1 MNVKQPFQVAIKLES
16 LIYRGACF
24 MSQTYVEKPDPT
36 VQEADSSQNGQSQS
50 PSWTQMISEDSVT
63 SDQDLAYGQPVI
75 VAVRWLMIISG
86 LILAIWNVNNLQEL
100 RLSII
105 VIFLLA
111 ITNFYLQAQLLV
123 KKPVIKPV
131 VYASS
136 AADLILITFLVAM
149 QGGYN
154 SSIYVYY
161 LPAIA
166 AFSVAFPRWLTGL
179 YVLFLMVVYWI
190 IASLSPGSEQMII
203 VVRLLMIAAVAF
215 CGALF
220 LAIER
225 SRRQEASKDAEGLRL
240 AISD

>member
-1 MNVKQPFQVAIKLES
+1 
-16 LIYRGACF
+16 
-24 MSQTYVEKPDPT
+24 MSQTYVEKPDST
-36 VQEADSSQNGQSQS
+36 VQEAESSQNGQSQS
-50 PSWTQMISEDSVT
+50 SSWMEKVTEDNVT

-86 LILAIWNVNNLQEL
+86 LVLAIWNVNSLQEL
-100 RLSII
+100 RLSLI

-111 ITNFYLQAQLLV
+111 ITNFYLQAQLLI

-136 AADLILITFLVAM
+136 AVDLILITFLVAS
-149 QGGYN
+149 QGGYS

-166 AFSVAFPRWLTGL
+166 AFSVAFPRWISGL
-179 YVLFLMVVYWI
+179 YVLFLMVVYWM

-203 VVRLLMIAAVAF
+203 IVRLLMIAAVAF
-215 CGALF
+215 CGSLY
-220 LAIER
+220 LIIER
-225 SRRQEASKDAEGLRL
+225 SRREEASKDVEDLRL
-240 AISD
+240 AISE

>member
-1 MNVKQPFQVAIKLES
+1 MEGLAGRLDQIAEYTGRVV
-16 LIYRGACF
+16 
-24 MSQTYVEKPDPT
+24 
-36 VQEADSSQNGQSQS
+36 
-50 PSWTQMISEDSVT
+50 SWAT
-63 SDQDLAYGQPVI
+63 L
-75 VAVRWLMIISG
+75 LM
-86 LILAIWNVNNLQEL
+86 V
-100 RLSII
+100 
-105 VIFLLA
+105 
-111 ITNFYLQAQLLV
+111 
-123 KKPVIKPV
+123 
-131 VYASS
+131 
-136 AADLILITFLVAM
+136 LITFLVAM

>member
-1 MNVKQPFQVAIKLES
+1 
-16 LIYRGACF
+16 
-24 MSQTYVEKPDPT
+24 MSQSYVEKADAA
-36 VQEADSSQNGQSQS
+36 VQEADSSQNGQSANWMQ
-50 PSWTQMISEDSVT
+50 TLAGDTVT

-86 LILAIWNVNNLQEL
+86 LVLAIWNVTDMQEL
-100 RLSII
+100 RISII

-111 ITNFYLQAQLLV
+111 ITNFYLQAQLLT

-149 QGGYN
+149 QGGYS

-179 YVLFLMVVYWI
+179 YVIFLIVVYWM
-190 IASLSPGSEQMII
+190 IASLSPGSEQLII
-203 VVRLLMIAAVAF
+203 FIRLMMIAAVAF
-215 CGALF
+215 CGSQF

-225 SRRQEASKDAEGLRL
+225 LRRQEASKDAVELRL

>member
-1 MNVKQPFQVAIKLES
+1 
-16 LIYRGACF
+16 
-24 MSQTYVEKPDPT
+24 MSQSYVEKPDQII
-36 VQEADSSQNGQSQS
+36 QEADSSQNGQTT
-50 PSWTQMISEDSVT
+50 SWMDKVTEDNVT

-86 LILAIWNVNNLQEL
+86 LILAIWNVTDLSEL

-111 ITNFYLQAQLLV
+111 LTNFYLQAQLLV

-136 AADLILITFLVAM
+136 AADLFLITFLVAM
-149 QGGYN
+149 QGGYS

-166 AFSVAFPRWLTGL
+166 AFSVAFPRWLTAL
-179 YVLFLMVVYWI
+179 YVIFLMVVYWI
-190 IASLSPGSEQMII
+190 IATISPGSEQMII
-203 VVRLLMIAAVAF
+203 LVRLLMIAAVAY

-220 LAIER
+220 LTIER
-225 SRRQEASKDAEGLRL
+225 SRRREASKDAEELRL

>member
-1 MNVKQPFQVAIKLES
+1 
-16 LIYRGACF
+16 

-36 VQEADSSQNGQSQS
+36 VQDADSFQNGQSQAS
-50 PSWTQMISEDSVT
+50 SWMEKVTEDSVS

-86 LILAIWNVNNLQEL
+86 LVLAIWNVNDLQEL
-100 RLSII
+100 RLSLI

-111 ITNFYLQAQLLV
+111 ITNFYLQAQLLI

-131 VYASS
+131 VYAAS
-136 AADLILITFLVAM
+136 AVDLILITFLVAS
-149 QGGYN
+149 QGGYS

-166 AFSVAFPRWLTGL
+166 AFSVAFPRWISGL
-179 YVLFLMVVYWI
+179 YVLFLMVVYWM
-190 IASLSPGSEQMII
+190 IASLSPDSEQMII
-203 VVRLLMIAAVAF
+203 IVRLLMITAVAF
-215 CGALF
+215 CGSLY
-220 LAIER
+220 LTIER
-225 SRRQEASKDAEGLRL
+225 SRREEASKDVEDLSL

>member
-1 MNVKQPFQVAIKLES
+1 
-16 LIYRGACF
+16 
-24 MSQTYVEKPDPT
+24 MSQSYAEKPDAT
-36 VQEADSSQNGQSQS
+36 AEEADSSRNGHTQSTGWRQKVA
-50 PSWTQMISEDSVT
+50 EDSVT

-75 VAVRWLMIISG
+75 VAVRWLMIVSG
-86 LILAIWNVNNLQEL
+86 LVLAIWNVTDMQEL

-111 ITNFYLQAQLLV
+111 ITNFYLQAQLLI

-149 QGGYN
+149 QGGYS

-161 LPAIA
+161 MPAIA

-179 YVLFLMVVYWI
+179 YVLFLIMSYWI

-203 VVRLLMIAAVAF
+203 LIRLIMIAAVAY
-215 CGALF
+215 CGSLF

-225 SRRQEASKDAEGLRL
+225 SRRQEASSDADELRL
-240 AISD
+240 AISE

>member
-1 MNVKQPFQVAIKLES
+1 
-16 LIYRGACF
+16 
-24 MSQTYVEKPDPT
+24 MSQSYVEKTNAAD
-36 VQEADSSQNGQSQS
+36 QADSSQNGKAEQSG
-50 PSWTQMISEDSVT
+50 WMQMVAIDSVT

-86 LILAIWNVNNLQEL
+86 LVLAIWNVNSLQEL
-100 RLSII
+100 RLSLI

-111 ITNFYLQAQLLV
+111 LTNFYLQAQLLM

-136 AADLILITFLVAM
+136 AVDLILISFLVAS
-149 QGGYN
+149 QGGYD

-166 AFSVAFPRWLTGL
+166 AFSVAFPRWLTAL
-179 YVLFLMVVYWI
+179 YVLLLMIVYWI
-190 IASLSPGSEQMII
+190 IASITVDSEQMII
-203 VVRLLMIAAVAF
+203 LIRLLMIAAVAF
-215 CGALF
+215 CGSQF

-225 SRRQEASKDAEGLRL
+225 ARRQEASRDAEELRL
-240 AISD
+240 AMSE

>member
-1 MNVKQPFQVAIKLES
+1 
-16 LIYRGACF
+16 
-24 MSQTYVEKPDPT
+24 MSQSYAEKPDPSI
-36 VQEADSSQNGQSQS
+36 QEADSFQNGQSQS
-50 PSWTQMISEDSVT
+50 SGWRQIVIEDSVT
-63 SDQDLAYGQPVI
+63 SDKDLAYGQPVI

-86 LILAIWNVNNLQEL
+86 LLLAIWNAGDNLAEL

-111 ITNFYLQAQLLV
+111 ITNFYLQAQLLT
-123 KKPVIKPV
+123 KKPVIRPV

-136 AADLILITFLVAM
+136 AADLILLTFLVAM

-179 YVLFLMVVYWI
+179 YVLFLMIIYWI
-190 IASLSPGSEQMII
+190 IASVTLESEQMII
-203 VVRLLMIAAVAF
+203 IIRLLMIAAVAF
-215 CGALF
+215 CGSQF

-225 SRRQEASKDAEGLRL
+225 SRRQEVSSDAEELRL
-240 AISD
+240 AMSD

>member
-1 MNVKQPFQVAIKLES
+1 
-16 LIYRGACF
+16 
-24 MSQTYVEKPDPT
+24 MSQSYVEKPDASI
-36 VQEADSSQNGQSQS
+36 QDSDGSQNGQSHRS
-50 PSWTQMISEDSVT
+50 SWMDKVAEDSVT

-86 LILAIWNVNNLQEL
+86 LVLAIWNVNNLQEL
-100 RLSII
+100 RLSLD

-111 ITNFYLQAQLLV
+111 ITNFYLQAQLLM
-123 KKPVIKPV
+123 KKQVIKPV

-136 AADLILITFLVAM
+136 AVDLILISFLVAS

-179 YVLFLMVVYWI
+179 YVAFLLVIYWI
-190 IASLSPGSEQMII
+190 IASITADSDQMII
-203 VVRLLMIAAVAF
+203 IIRLMMIAAVAF
-215 CGALF
+215 CGSLY

-225 SRRQEASKDAEGLRL
+225 TRRLEASKDMEELRL
-240 AISD
+240 VMNE

>member
-1 MNVKQPFQVAIKLES
+1 MAQSYA
-16 LIYRGACF
+16 
-24 MSQTYVEKPDPT
+24 EKPDTTIP
-36 VQEADSSQNGQSQS
+36 EIDSSQNGQSS
-50 PSWTQMISEDSVT
+50 SWKDKIAEDSVT

-86 LILAIWNVNNLQEL
+86 LVLAIWNVTDLTEL
-100 RLSII
+100 RLSLIA
-105 VIFLLA
+105 IFLLA
-111 ITNFYLQAQLLV
+111 ITNFYLQAQLLM

-136 AADLILITFLVAM
+136 AVDLILISFLVAS
-149 QGGYN
+149 QGGFE

-179 YVLFLMVVYWI
+179 YTLFLVIVYWI
-190 IASLSPGSEQMII
+190 ICSVTPDSEQMII
-203 VVRLLMIAAVAF
+203 FIRMLMIIAVAF
-215 CGALF
+215 CGSLF

-225 SRRQEASKDAEGLRL
+225 SRRLEAIQDVEELRL
-240 AISD
+240 TIND

>member
-1 MNVKQPFQVAIKLES
+1 
-16 LIYRGACF
+16 
-24 MSQTYVEKPDPT
+24 MSQTYAEKPDVVVP
-36 VQEADSSQNGQSQS
+36 DGDGSQNGQSFD
-50 PSWTQMISEDSVT
+50 WKEKIAEDSVT

-86 LILAIWNVNNLQEL
+86 LVLAIWNGIDLTEL
-100 RLSII
+100 RLSLI

-111 ITNFYLQAQLLV
+111 ITNFYLQAQLLM

-136 AADLILITFLVAM
+136 AIDLILISFLVAS
-149 QGGYN
+149 QGGYQ

-179 YVLFLMVVYWI
+179 YAMFLVIVYWLI
-190 IASLSPGSEQMII
+190 CTLTVDSDQMIVLI
-203 VVRLLMIAAVAF
+203 RMLMIIAVAF
-215 CGALF
+215 CGSLF

-225 SRRQEASKDAEGLRL
+225 SRRLEAIEDVEEMRL
-240 AISD
+240 AMND

>member
-1 MNVKQPFQVAIKLES
+1 MAQSYA
-16 LIYRGACF
+16 
-24 MSQTYVEKPDPT
+24 EKPDATIP
-36 VQEADSSQNGQSQS
+36 EIDSSQDGQSS
-50 PSWTQMISEDSVT
+50 SWRDKIGEDSVT

-86 LILAIWNVNNLQEL
+86 LVLAIWNVTDLSEL
-100 RLSII
+100 RLSLIA
-105 VIFLLA
+105 IFLLA
-111 ITNFYLQAQLLV
+111 ITNFYLQAQLLM

-136 AADLILITFLVAM
+136 AVDLILISFLVAS
-149 QGGYN
+149 QGGYE

-179 YVLFLMVVYWI
+179 YALFLVIVYWLI
-190 IASLSPGSEQMII
+190 CSLTPGSEQMII
-203 VVRLLMIAAVAF
+203 FIRMLMIIAVAF
-215 CGALF
+215 CGSLF

-225 SRRQEASKDAEGLRL
+225 SRRLEAIQDAEELRL
-240 AISD
+240 AIND

>member
-1 MNVKQPFQVAIKLES
+1 
-16 LIYRGACF
+16 
-24 MSQTYVEKPDPT
+24 MSQSYVEKPDST
-36 VQEADSSQNGQSQS
+36 VQDTDSSQNGHSQ
-50 PSWTQMISEDSVT
+50 PSGWMQKVAEDSVT

-86 LILAIWNVNNLQEL
+86 LVLAIWNVSDLLEL
-100 RLSII
+100 RLSLIA
-105 VIFLLA
+105 IFLLA
-111 ITNFYLQAQLLV
+111 LTNFYLQAQLLM

-136 AADLILITFLVAM
+136 AVDLILLSFLVAS

-166 AFSVAFPRWLTGL
+166 AFSVAFPRWLTGI
-179 YVLFLMVVYWI
+179 YVLFLMVAYWI
-190 IASLSPGSEQMII
+190 IASISPDSEQMII
-203 VVRLLMIAAVAF
+203 LIRLLMIAAVAF
-215 CGALF
+215 CGSLF

-225 SRRQEASKDAEGLRL
+225 SRRQEASEDAEELRL
-240 AISD
+240 VMSE

>member
-1 MNVKQPFQVAIKLES
+1 
-16 LIYRGACF
+16 
-24 MSQTYVEKPDPT
+24 MSQSYVEKPDASI
-36 VQEADSSQNGQSQS
+36 QDSDGSQNGQSHRS
-50 PSWTQMISEDSVT
+50 SWMDKVAEDSVT

-86 LILAIWNVNNLQEL
+86 LVLAIWNVNNLQEL
-100 RLSII
+100 RLSLV

-111 ITNFYLQAQLLV
+111 ITNFYLQAQLLM
-123 KKPVIKPV
+123 KKQVIKPV

-136 AADLILITFLVAM
+136 AVDLILISFLVAS

-179 YVLFLMVVYWI
+179 YVAFLLVIYWI
-190 IASLSPGSEQMII
+190 IASITADSDQMII
-203 VVRLLMIAAVAF
+203 IIRLMMIAAVAF
-215 CGALF
+215 CGSLY

-225 SRRQEASKDAEGLRL
+225 TRRLEASKDMEELRL
-240 AISD
+240 VMNE